1 LKYRIM
7 NTPGSSQNSK
17 KTTAVA
23 VRAFL
28 AGGGLI
34 CPLLLLLAP
43 VAALRAQTADE
54 TIARLEQKA
63 FAYFRDHR
71 HPETG
76 QVRDRARNFPDRG
89 RPETAMSSIAA
100 TGFYLSILP
109 EAVRRKWFTRDEALR
124 EAQTIL
130 RFAETCPHRNGLFYH
145 FFHWESGRRW
155 RQSEVSTL
163 DSAIFLNGAMVAG
176 VAFPD
181 TRAAVER
188 LLDRVDWPAFV
199 AEKSGKKLL
208 SLGWTPEQ
216 GLLGPI
222 DVRTSEFAMPLL
234 LAIGA
239 KHPVPV
245 ECWYNTKIAYHDIA
259 GVRVLHGDLPL
270 FVSQY
275 GLCWADLRGRRDR
288 DGIDLD
294 TAARQAALAN
304 RAFCHGDGAKR
315 FSTYHADQGR
325 WWGLSAGDAA
335 RGYVAVG
342 PIARDLD
349 GTVWPTAALASLP
362 WLSREFEAD
371 LAAWRASPWWSRIDG
386 RYGLAPFNA
395 KTEWIAPNALGID
408 LGAFLV
414 AAANYRN
421 RTVWDLW
428 LKHPLADSALRRVSL
443 AK

>member
-1 LKYRIM
+1 M
-7 NTPGSSQNSK
+7 
-17 KTTAVA
+17 KTLGLAEKSRQA
-23 VRAFL
+23 LPLESGVRAVQGAVL
-28 AGGGLI
+28 GVM
-34 CPLLLLLAP
+34 LLLIAP
-43 VAALRAQTADE
+43 AARLDAQPADE
-54 TIARLEQKA
+54 TIARLEEKA

-71 HPETG
+71 HPKTG

-109 EAVRRKWFTRDEALR
+109 EAVRRKWLPRDDAARQAE
-124 EAQTIL
+124 TIL
-130 RFAETCPHRNGLFYH
+130 RFAESCPHHHGLFYH
-145 FFHWESGRRW
+145 FFHWETGQRW

-163 DSAIFLNGAMVAG
+163 DSAIFFNGAMVCA

-181 TRAAVER
+181 SRAAADR
-188 LLDRVDWPAFV
+188 LLNRVDWPAFV
-199 AEKSGKKLL
+199 IEKDGKKLL
-208 SLGWTPEQ
+208 SLGWTPEK

-222 DVRTSEFAMPLL
+222 DVRTSEFAMPLM

-239 KHPVPV
+239 KRPAPV
-245 ECWYNTKIAYHDIA
+245 ECWYNTKITYCDIA
-259 GVRVLHGDLPL
+259 GVRVLHGELPL

-294 TAARQAALAN
+294 AAARQAALAN

-315 FSTYHADQGR
+315 FATYHADQGR

-335 RGYVAVG
+335 RGYVAAG

-362 WLSREFEAD
+362 WLSREIEND
-371 LAAWRASPWWSRIDG
+371 LATWRASPWWSRIDG

-395 KTEWIAPNALGID
+395 KTGWTAPDALGID

-421 RTVWDLW
+421 RTIWDLW
-428 LKHPLADSALRRVSL
+428 MKHPLAQSALHRISL
-443 AK
+443 TK